1 MGFNFPLIEENRS
14 SPLSSEYQ
22 TPIPP
27 PTTEYSTIKHM
38 SQIKSIISFYSSAFY
53 GNKNVFMP
61 RWKPEYS
68 FTDPEYFTP
77 YKWTYLFDHSP
88 LIKALE

>member
-38 SQIKSIISFYSSAFY
+38 SQIKSILSFYSSMEIRMSLCLD
-53 GNKNVFMP
+53 GNQNIHLQILNTLHHT
-61 RWKPEYS
+61 S
-68 FTDPEYFTP
+68 GLI
-77 YKWTYLFDHSP
+77 YLITR
-88 LIKALE
+88 L